1 MASKQKHPSTQAI
14 RTLQQSGTRYTLHLY
29 RYQERGGTEVA
40 ARELNVEEHR
50 VIKTLVFEDEKGNPL
65 FLLMHGDK
73 TVSEKNLARTLGVK
87 TIRPCSPET
96 AQRHTGYR
104 VGGISPFGTKKS
116 IPVYIEETILDLE
129 RIFINAGRRGLL
141 AEVETDMLRPILNPG
156 LVRVGI

>member
-1 MASKQKHPSTQAI
+1 MI
-14 RTLQQSGTRYTLHLY
+14 
-29 RYQERGGTEVA
+29 
-40 ARELNVEEHR
+40 HR
-50 VIKTLVFEDEKGNPL
+50 SEVFEDEKGNPL
-65 FLLMHGDK
+65 LLLMHGDK

-141 AEVETDMLRPILNPG
+141 AEMEADALIDILSPS
-156 LVRVGI
+156 VVKVGI